1 MAESPDQRSRRLRG
15 RPTAREEAE
24 AKKPHLFPKKK
35 PKPDT
40 ARRPFTA
47 DPSQTQSLER
57 PEVLES
63 IRRQQS
69 VATPQSIETF
79 PRTQGLNV
87 RTGVGLSDD
96 INRRSVGQ
104 FDSRSRGRVR
114 DSERKVLRQQE
125 KEAAVTER
133 VERLATQERG
143 FFDSPGF
150 RRVGTL
156 TSVMTGGEG
165 VPIEQRSRVGRLSER
180 VAFGILGAGP
190 AIPATAFFT
199 GGKIAAAAE
208 VSTIPGG
215 KESLRREKTRASI
228 EAVSTI
234 NPLTEEGQA
243 GILTA
248 VILGSL
254 GAGPRA
260 ARISKT
266 ARFNLQTKT
275 FVGESL
281 TQRST
286 GALFDPKTAPSELA
300 ISKITGEVTG
310 RQVKLTPGGSDI
322 MAEFMPPSLEI
333 GKPVQGRQAK
343 LGRVV
348 VDIEANPFI
357 DPGTGSLDFVG
368 TREVLTQFRRPPNPR
383 SRQVFTESGQAISTR
398 PIPTQ
403 QTFLTDTFLSSEK
416 VTITAP
422 RATPQALADAIV
434 ASRKPG
440 IGKKGQFSIGRTEVI
455 PQDPFT
461 RFDIG
466 RSTIKLPGRV
476 RGRTIAETAVTS
488 RTGIARIPIF
498 ATRSRLDTSLG
509 LRSRGRSLTQRTPIL
524 DTTPAIDLGLR
535 TPQKIT
541 PTTIIELIPEDEI
554 PLIPKPGF
562 PGVPTPLPPGGS
574 SFFPR
579 EPPPPPRSPL
589 IPIQLL
595 FGDPLRRRKR
605 KRRGIELGTRGF
617 SFTPDLTALG
627 LNIRGRAPNI
637 VTGLGIRPITPGSLF
652 GSSPRRKRKKKK

>member
-35 PKPDT
+35 PKPIT
-40 ARRPFTA
+40 TRRPVTA

-87 RTGVGLSDD
+87 RTGVGLSDGN
-96 INRRSVGQ
+96 IS
-104 FDSRSRGRVR
+104 RVR
-114 DSERKVLRQQE
+114 RERGVRSDTGVLLSQRQVLREEE
-125 KEAAVTER
+125 KEAAVTGR
-133 VERLATQERG
+133 VERLATREREFFGSEG
-143 FFDSPGF
+143 FG
-150 RRVGTL
+150 RVDTL
-156 TSVMTGGEG
+156 ASVMTGGG
-165 VPIEQRSRVGRLSER
+165 GFPREQRSFVGQAAQTTAFNFLS
-180 VAFGILGAGP
+180 LGPGLVG
-190 AIPATAFFT
+190 TAFFT

-208 VSTIPGG
+208 VSSLPGGRESLEQEQRRAVTSIPGEFDPRTPG
-215 KESLRREKTRASI
+215 GLANLAT
-228 EAVSTI
+228 VGV
-234 NPLTEEGQA
+234 LVG
-243 GILTA
+243 
-248 VILGSL
+248 V

-310 RQVKLTPGGSDI
+310 RQAKLAPGGRDPLT
-322 MAEFMPPSLEI
+322 EFTPKRLGIERPPSGLQTEFE
-333 GKPVQGRQAK
+333 GGLAK
-343 LGRVV
+343 VPRPTF
-348 VDIEANPFI
+348 EA
-357 DPGTGSLDFVG
+357 
-368 TREVLTQFRRPPNPR
+368 R
-383 SRQVFTESGQAISTR
+383 TESGRLLR
-398 PIPTQ
+398 PVRPTQ
-403 QTFLTDTFLSSEK
+403 QTLVTDTFLSSENLA
-416 VTITAP
+416 ITAP

-434 ASRKPG
+434 ASAKPR

-461 RFDIG
+461 RFDTG

-498 ATRSRLDTSLG
+498 ATVNPQDLGLG

-524 DTTPAIDLGLR
+524 DTTPALDLGLR
-535 TPQKIT
+535 TPQRT
-541 PTTIIELIPEDEI
+541 ASLTRTDLIPRTDTS
-554 PLIPKPGF
+554 LIRNLGLF
-562 PGVPTPLPPGGS
+562 GVTTMLPPGGP
-574 SFFPR
+574 SFFR
-579 EPPPPPRSPL
+579 EPPPPQRSPL

-627 LNIRGRAPNI
+627 LNIRGRQPGI